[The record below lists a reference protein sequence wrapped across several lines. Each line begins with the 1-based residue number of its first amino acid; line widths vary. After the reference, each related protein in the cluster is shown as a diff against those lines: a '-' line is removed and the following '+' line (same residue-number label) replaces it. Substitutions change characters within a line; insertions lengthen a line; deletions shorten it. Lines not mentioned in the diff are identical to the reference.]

1 MSRKV
6 KIGTVSMLL
15 DRKMTGIPYYNRMT
29 EYAKEVLK
37 EASSEKPDL
46 MVLPEYFAYAHLNTD
61 DKKRKAERIPDE
73 NGFVQKTM
81 STIAKEM
88 NCNLVFGMVEVDG
101 DQYYNVVTV
110 MNRKGEYVGKYRKVH
125 LAPGES
131 NYFTAGD
138 QYVVLDL
145 DIGKLGIAICM
156 DIHYPEMWTAM
167 ALEGADIIA
176 HPAAWMDYTGDLC
189 ESLVNARAVD
199 NQYYVVTSH
208 FVEVPFLLGKHP
220 GHSRIIDPYGRT
232 RADTSHVPDYT
243 VATVDLDQLF
253 EYWATGKN
261 KETYPTLKECFL
273 GMRRPNLYG
282 MICEEDVEKKWKL
295 KNPVLRAT
303 KENKN

>member
-15 DRKMTGIPYYNRMT
+15 DRKLTGMHYYHKMM
-29 EYAKEVLK
+29 EYAEMILE

-46 MVLPEYFAYAHLNTD
+46 MVLPEYFAYAHLDAN
-61 DKKRKAERIPDE
+61 DKTVTAESIPDLTRP
-73 NGFVQKTM
+73 VQKKM
-81 STIAKEM
+81 SYIAKKM
-88 NCNLVFGMVEVDG
+88 NCNLVFGMVEA
-101 DQYYNVVTV
+101 DQGKYYNVAVV
-110 MNRKGEYVGKYRKVH
+110 LNREGAYVGKYRKVH

-131 NYFTAGD
+131 KYFTSGD
-138 QYVVLDL
+138 QTVVLDL
-145 DIGKLGIAICM
+145 DIGKLGLAICM

-189 ESLVNARAVD
+189 ESLVNARAID
-199 NQYYVVTSH
+199 NQYFVVTSH
-208 FVEVPFLLGKHP
+208 FVEAPFLLGVHP
-220 GHSRIIDPYGRT
+220 GHSRIVDPYGRT
-232 RADTSHVPDYT
+232 RTDTSHVPGYA

-273 GMRRPNLYG
+273 GMRRPELYG
-282 MICEEDVEKKWKL
+282 MIGEQDTKKKWKL
-295 KNPVLRAT
+295 KNPVLRGR
-303 KENKN
+303 